1 MIELKFL
8 LTFLLLSL
16 IFSLIRVKFSN
27 NLRVF
32 EKLIFLFFVISAQI
46 IIIKPKL
53 LFYLASPLKIDR
65 GIDLVF
71 YFYIFFSLW
80 GFIRNHMRLN
90 ILSKNLNLLTSR
102 LAVENPVKNN
112 DP

>member
-1 MIELKFL
+1 MNELKFL
-8 LTFLLLSL
+8 LTFLLVSL
-16 IFSLIRVKFSN
+16 FFSLIRVKFSN

-32 EKLIFLFFVISAQI
+32 EKVIFVFFVILTQI

-53 LFYLASPLKIDR
+53 LFYIASPLKIDR

-80 GFIRNHMRLN
+80 GFIRNHIRLN
-90 ILSKNLNLLTSR
+90 MLNKNLNLLTSR
-102 LAVENPVKNN
+102 LAVENPVKNQ
-112 DP
+112 DL